1 MQSLSIRL
9 FNMKRRINLILAI
22 TILVT
27 AIPAVTY
34 RFIEAGTVFNRFS
47 LLGYFTIQSNI
58 MVIIVVFFS
67 LIGIPV
73 SRKLGLSTAAAITLT
88 AIIFQLFLRK
98 GWNPEGI
105 SNLISNINHGS
116 TAVLFLFWFWTLIG
130 KRKLN
135 MKDLYAV
142 IPFPVLYCIY
152 GTIEGYMSGS
162 PRYFFLNIEKIGI
175 GSYLLWITAILFLI
189 TCIGFFVIIIDS
201 KVFYTKEQ
209 AEKS

>member
-1 MQSLSIRL
+1 
-9 FNMKRRINLILAI
+9 MKRRINLILSIA
-22 TILVT
+22 ILVT
-27 AIPAVTY
+27 AIPAITY

-58 MVIIVVFFS
+58 MVIIIVFLS
-67 LIGIPV
+67 LIGITV
-73 SRKLGLSTAAAITLT
+73 SRKLGLSIATAITLT
-88 AIIFQLFLRK
+88 AIIFQMFLRK

-116 TAVLFLFWFWTLIG
+116 TTVLFLFWFWSPPG

-135 MKDLYAV
+135 IKDLYAV
-142 IPFPVLYCIY
+142 IPFPALYCLY
-152 GTIEGYMSGS
+152 GTIEGYISGS
-162 PRYFFLNIEKIGI
+162 PRYFFLNIRKVGI

-201 KVFYTKEQ
+201 KVFCNKEQ